1 MRPGQICSSA
11 LGQVYILT
19 FHGARVGDT
28 EGVWVDVP
36 IGEFEREADAI
47 LSEAERRAEISMRA
61 ALIVKMII

>member
-1 MRPGQICSSA
+1 MVIQRGMWI
-11 LGQVYILT
+11 
-19 FHGARVGDT
+19 
-28 EGVWVDVP
+28 DVP

>member
-19 FHGARVGDT
+19 FHGARVGYS
-28 EGVWVDVP
+28 EERWVDAP
-36 IGEFEREADAI
+36 TWEFEREADAI

>member
-1 MRPGQICSSA
+1 MAIPR
-11 LGQVYILT
+11 
-19 FHGARVGDT
+19 
-28 EGVWVDVP
+28 GVWVDVP